1 MSTIFND
8 KQQQPTDEMLLS
20 TMGDAKTLLDEIIRF
35 VETEFGECHTEWRFY
50 GAKIGWSLKVFH
62 KKRNILF
69 VGPEADY
76 FRVAFAFGER
86 AYVKIMES
94 DMPEYIKTQ
103 LAEAT
108 VYVEGRPLRLE
119 IKTAADTVPL
129 LQLIKIKLE
138 N

>member
-1 MSTIFND
+1 MSSIFND
-8 KQQQPTDEMLLS
+8 KQLQPTNEMLLEA
-20 TMGDAKTLLDEIIRF
+20 MGDAKIHLDEIIRF
-35 VETEFGECHTEWRFY
+35 VETEFGECHTEWKFY
-50 GAKIGWSLKVFH
+50 GAKTGWSLKVFH

-69 VGPEADY
+69 VGPETAY

-86 AYVKIMES
+86 AYAKIMES
-94 DMPEYIKTQ
+94 DLPEYIKTQ

-108 VYVEGRPLRLE
+108 VYVEGRQLRLE